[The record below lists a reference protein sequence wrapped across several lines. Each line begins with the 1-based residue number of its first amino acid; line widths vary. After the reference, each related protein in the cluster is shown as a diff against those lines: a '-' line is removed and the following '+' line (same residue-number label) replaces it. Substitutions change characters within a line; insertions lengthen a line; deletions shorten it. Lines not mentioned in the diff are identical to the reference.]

1 MTKPRLLYSPRYEAT
16 EDNPTVAGDGAQV
29 QPHVTESLLS
39 EFLMLLDAAQEEL
52 ARRWSAQGCCDRH
65 ASRT

>member
-1 MTKPRLLYSPRYEAT
+1 M
-16 EDNPTVAGDGAQV
+16 AGDGAQV